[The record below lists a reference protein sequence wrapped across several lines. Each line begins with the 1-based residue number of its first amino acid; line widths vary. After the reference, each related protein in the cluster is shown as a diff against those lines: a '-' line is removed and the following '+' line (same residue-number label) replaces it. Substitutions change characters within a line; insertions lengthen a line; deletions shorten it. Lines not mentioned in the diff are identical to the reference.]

1 MAAALK
7 NRLVG
12 TVILVAVAVI
22 ILPDMLDGKK
32 SSSGDVFVNVPAAPV
47 KKPILNPEPFPNE
60 RVVASA
66 QRPVEIVNEQAIDDP
81 AEDTDDAATKS
92 TSDTPAQI
100 NNSPNDDLARQTVV
114 EAPQESDQNN
124 SWVIQLGSFRHQK
137 NVKQLLDK
145 LENAGYRA
153 FSRPIK
159 TSSGSLTKVFV
170 GPNLNKRELDGA
182 LSHLQD
188 VTGLRGKVTRFRVNG

>member
-32 SSSGDVFVNVPAAPV
+32 SSNGDVFVNVPAAPA
-47 KKPILNPEPFPNE
+47 KKPIVNPEPFPEE

-66 QRPVEIVNEQAIDDP
+66 QRPVEIVNEKPVDDP
-81 AEDTDDAATKS
+81 DSPAQS
-92 TSDTPAQI
+92 TPATDSDSTAQV

-114 EAPQESDQNN
+114 EAPEESEQNN

-153 FSRPIK
+153 FSRPIE
-159 TSSGSLTKVFV
+159 TSSGPLTKVFV

-188 VTGLRGKVTRFRVNG
+188 LTGLRGKVTRFSVNS

>member
-32 SSSGDVFVNVPAAPV
+32 SSNEDVFVNVPAAPA
-47 KKPILNPEPFPNE
+47 KKPIVNPEPFPDE
-60 RVVASA
+60 RVVTSA
-66 QRPVEIVNEQAIDDP
+66 QRPVEIVNEKPVDEPDSP
-81 AEDTDDAATKS
+81 AESPSAAGNPT
-92 TSDTPAQI
+92 QV

-114 EAPQESDQNN
+114 EAPEESEQNN

-153 FSRPIK
+153 FSRPIE
-159 TSSGSLTKVFV
+159 TSSGPLTKVFV

-182 LSHLQD
+182 ISHLQEL
-188 VTGLRGKVTRFRVNG
+188 TGLRGKVTRFSVNS

>member
-32 SSSGDVFVNVPAAPV
+32 SSNGDVFVNVPAAPA
-47 KKPILNPEPFPNE
+47 KKPIVNPEPFPDE

-66 QRPVEIVNEQAIDDP
+66 QRPVEIVNENPVDEPGSP
-81 AEDTDDAATKS
+81 AESAPDKSSDS
-92 TSDTPAQI
+92 TSQV

-114 EAPQESDQNN
+114 EAPEESEQNN

-153 FSRPIK
+153 FSRPIE
-159 TSSGSLTKVFV
+159 TSSGPLTKVFV

-182 LSHLQD
+182 LSHLQEL
-188 VTGLRGKVTRFRVNG
+188 TGLRGKVTRFSVNS

>member
-12 TVILVAVAVI
+12 TVILVAIAVI

-32 SSSGDVFVNVPAAPV
+32 SSNGDVFVNVPAAPA
-47 KKPILNPEPFPNE
+47 KKPIVNPEPFPDE

-66 QRPVEIVNEQAIDDP
+66 QRPVEIVNERALDEPEAASEP
-81 AEDTDDAATKS
+81 ATDTNSDAT
-92 TSDTPAQI
+92 AQV
-100 NNSPNDDLARQTVV
+100 NTPNDDLARQTVV
-114 EAPQESDQNN
+114 EAPQESEQNN

-153 FSRPIK
+153 FSRPIE

-182 LSHLQD
+182 LSHLQEL
-188 VTGLRGKVTRFRVNG
+188 TGLRGKVTRFSVNN

>member
-32 SSSGDVFVNVPAAPV
+32 SSNGDMFVNVPAAPA
-47 KKPILNPEPFPNE
+47 KKPIVNPEPFPDE
-60 RVVASA
+60 RVEASA
-66 QRPVEIVNEQAIDDP
+66 QRPVEIVNEKPVDEPDSP
-81 AEDTDDAATKS
+81 AESAPETRSDS
-92 TSDTPAQI
+92 TAKV

-114 EAPQESDQNN
+114 EAPEESEQNN

-153 FSRPIK
+153 FSRPIE
-159 TSSGSLTKVFV
+159 TSSGPLTKVFV

-182 LSHLQD
+182 LSHLQEL
-188 VTGLRGKVTRFRVNG
+188 TGLRGKVTRFSVNS

>member
-1 MAAALK
+1 VAAALK

-32 SSSGDVFVNVPAAPV
+32 SSNGDVFVNVPAAPA
-47 KKPILNPEPFPNE
+47 KKPIVNPEPFPDE

-66 QRPVEIVNEQAIDDP
+66 QRPVEIVNEKPVDEPGSPVESVPEASSD
-81 AEDTDDAATKS
+81 S
-92 TSDTPAQI
+92 TAQV

-114 EAPQESDQNN
+114 EAPEESEQNN

-153 FSRPIK
+153 FSRPIE
-159 TSSGSLTKVFV
+159 TSSGPLTKVFV

-182 LSHLQD
+182 ISHLQEL
-188 VTGLRGKVTRFRVNG
+188 TGLRGKVTRFSVNS

>member
-32 SSSGDVFVNVPAAPV
+32 SSNGDVFVNVPAAPA
-47 KKPILNPEPFPNE
+47 KKPIVNPEPFPEE

-66 QRPVEIVNEQAIDDP
+66 QRPVEIVNEKPVDEPGSPVESVPEASSD
-81 AEDTDDAATKS
+81 S
-92 TSDTPAQI
+92 TAQV

-114 EAPQESDQNN
+114 EAPEESEQNN

-153 FSRPIK
+153 FSRPIE
-159 TSSGSLTKVFV
+159 TSSGPLTKVFV

-182 LSHLQD
+182 ISHLQEL
-188 VTGLRGKVTRFRVNG
+188 TGLRGKVTRFSVNS

>member
-32 SSSGDVFVNVPAAPV
+32 SSNGDVFVNVPAAPA
-47 KKPILNPEPFPNE
+47 KKPIVNPEPFPEE

-66 QRPVEIVNEQAIDDP
+66 QRPVEIVNEKQVDEPDSP
-81 AEDTDDAATKS
+81 AQS
-92 TSDTPAQI
+92 TPATDSDSTAQV

-114 EAPQESDQNN
+114 EAPEESEQNN

-153 FSRPIK
+153 FSRPIE
-159 TSSGSLTKVFV
+159 TSSGPLTKVFV

-188 VTGLRGKVTRFRVNG
+188 LTGLRGKVTRFSVNS

>member
-32 SSSGDVFVNVPAAPV
+32 SSNGDVFVNVPSAPA
-47 KKPILNPEPFPNE
+47 KKPIVNPEPFPDE

-66 QRPVEIVNEQAIDDP
+66 QRPVEIVNEKPVDEPDSP
-81 AEDTDDAATKS
+81 AESAPETRSDS
-92 TSDTPAQI
+92 TAQV

-114 EAPQESDQNN
+114 EAPEESEQNN

-153 FSRPIK
+153 FSRPIE
-159 TSSGSLTKVFV
+159 TSSGPLTKVFV

-182 LSHLQD
+182 LSHLQEL
-188 VTGLRGKVTRFRVNG
+188 TGLRGKVTRFSVNS